1 MKKLL
6 LSVLA
11 LAAISAKAETG
22 WAEQD
27 QNAPFGWAT
36 CSSLTSGNDYTVTGG
51 AQGQTITL
59 TSTGEDMKND
69 ILNAIKGNDVII
81 FDGSAGDFIVS
92 SYIKLSGLKDKTL
105 VGINGA
111 RLCTQWYVTEDIT
124 KLLDEKK
131 VYSASTSSGTGGTLS
146 NGTEVGEEAEYLT
159 RQILIDYTGDAKE
172 SYRNSGIFYVSK
184 CSNFIVRNLQFVGP
198 GSIDVGG
205 YDLLSVLDGTTH
217 FWVDHCD
224 FTDGIDGN
232 FDITKTADFGTVS
245 WCTFSYTDRSY
256 MHQNTNLVGSS
267 DSYTADEDKLNITFA
282 FNVWGQKCRAR
293 MPMARFGTIHML
305 NNYFNC
311 KGNAT
316 ACINPRKNSEF
327 LIEGNYFEQGVTK
340 IFSQSGAKAYVWA
353 DSNITVEKF
362 NPTSQG
368 EVSMPYTYQVVD
380 AALLPELLTGAQGA
394 GATLQDPLN
403 ISDATSSIKSV
414 SGRMDADVEIYDI
427 CGNRVKDMSRPGIYI
442 SGGRK
447 IVVR

>member
-6 LSVLA
+6 LFVFA
-11 LAAISAKAETG
+11 LAALSARAENG
-22 WAEQD
+22 LADQD
-27 QNAPFGWAT
+27 LNAPFGWAT
-36 CSSLTSGNDYTVTGG
+36 CTSLTSGNDYTVTGG

-59 TSTGEDMKND
+59 TSTGEDMKD
-69 ILNAIKGNDVII
+69 EILEAIKGNDVII
-81 FDGSAGDFIVS
+81 FDGAEGDFIVS
-92 SYIKLSGLKDKTL
+92 SYVKLSSLKNKTL

-124 KLLDEKK
+124 NLLNEKK
-131 VYSASTSSGTGGTLS
+131 VSSASTSSGTGGTLS
-146 NGTEVGEEAEYLT
+146 NGAVVGEEAEYLT
-159 RQILIDYTGDAKE
+159 RQILIDYTGDSKE
-172 SYRNSGIFYVSK
+172 NYRNAGVFYVSK
-184 CSNFIVRNLQFVGP
+184 CSNFIIRNLKLVGP

-205 YDLLSVLDGTTH
+205 NDLLSILDGSNH
-217 FWVDHCD
+217 IWVDHCD

-232 FDITKTADFGTVS
+232 FDITKTADFITVS

-267 DSYTADEDKLNITFA
+267 DSNTADEDKLNVTYA
-282 FNVWGQKCRAR
+282 FNVWGQNCRAR
-293 MPMARFGTIHML
+293 MPMGRFGTIHML

-327 LIEGNYFEQGVTK
+327 LIEGNYFEKGVSK

-353 DSNITVEKF
+353 DNNVTVEKF
-362 NPTSQG
+362 SPSSLG
-368 EVSMPYTYQVVD
+368 EVSMPYAYSVAD
-380 AALLPELLTGAQGA
+380 ASLLPELLTGAQGA
-394 GATLQDPLN
+394 GATLQSPLT
-403 ISDATSSIKSV
+403 ISDTPSSIKALG
-414 SGRMDADVEIYDI
+414 GRMNADVEIYDI
-427 CGNRVKDMSRPGIYI
+427 CGKRVKDMSRPGIYI